1 MNKRNASAAFI
12 LIVLIFSAVAAV
24 SVSYLNTSSTER
36 KITASSD
43 KVTLALDAALAG
55 ANFYLNQ
62 LQQTEVGKS
71 QNFKTA
77 PNLIGQSLSFY
88 DITITDPAPANKLTT
103 EGKGKFILNE
113 LKSWK
118 NTYSEIGTDTFDWN
132 HTLGWLNVTGNWH
145 SPDKTEEASITIQ
158 AYFNVD
164 SRSRSLHITKW
175 EIKEPPP

>member
-12 LIVLIFSAVAAV
+12 LIVLIFSTVAAV

-36 KITASSD
+36 KITASND
-43 KVTLALDAALAG
+43 KVTLALDTALSG

-62 LQQTEVGKS
+62 LQQTIPGGNTELAAFLG
-71 QNFKTA
+71 N
-77 PNLIGQSLSFY
+77 SLSFY

-103 EGKGKFILNE
+103 EGKGKFILNK
-113 LKSWK
+113 LTSWK
-118 NTYSEIGTDTFDWN
+118 STESESGADTFDWN
-132 HTLGWLNVTGNWH
+132 DTQGRLNVTGNWH
-145 SPDKTEEASITIQ
+145 SPDETEEASITIE

-175 EIKEPPP
+175 EITEPPP